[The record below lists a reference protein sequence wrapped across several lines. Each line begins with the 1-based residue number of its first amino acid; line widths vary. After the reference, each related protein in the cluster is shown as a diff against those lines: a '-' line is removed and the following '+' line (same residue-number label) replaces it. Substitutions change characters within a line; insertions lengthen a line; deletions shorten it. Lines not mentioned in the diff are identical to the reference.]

1 MQDRRGLKAD
11 EAIADKE
18 LVGRRL
24 AARPALVGAID
35 QLRKKT
41 SFDFRDFE
49 ETRPPYEISLD
60 WLGRSGLDSKVR
72 RDLAPLAQRM
82 FAAQKPAKTFGGWA
96 YLQAF
101 RLSKARK
108 DYPCAVVSSPEM
120 PDQPDHPEHNPY
132 HVVVRPSEKFG
143 SPYLA
148 ALHLHA
154 QFVQHGKEYLMPRVS
169 LYKRI
174 VARLRGIYRAMI
186 QFWRPSN

>member
-11 EAIADKE
+11 EAIGDKE
-18 LVGRRL
+18 FVGRRL

-35 QLRKKT
+35 QIRKKT
-41 SFDFRDFE
+41 PFDFRDFE
-49 ETRPPYEISLD
+49 ETRPPHELSLD

-72 RDLAPLAQRM
+72 RDLTPQAQRM
-82 FAAQKPAKTFGGWA
+82 FASQKPARTFGGWA

-143 SPYLA
+143 SAYLA

-154 QFVQHGKEYLMPRVS
+154 QFVQHGKEYLMPR
-169 LYKRI
+169 LPFYKRI
-174 VARLRGIYRAMI
+174 LAGLR
-186 QFWRPSN
+186 QFYQALMQLRRRP